1 MLAAIALIEMP
12 TECGCTA
19 ARDGV
24 EDLDLWPGQRLSI
37 AI

>member
-12 TECGCTA
+12 TERGRTA
-19 ARDGV
+19 TRDGV
-24 EDLDLWPGQRLSI
+24 EYLDLWIGQILSI